1 VKLLSKKSIIMKN
14 RPVIPYSEEFYPPV
28 PTKGTMFWRKFVPWQ
43 LIRFFVLNIK
53 ILRIVVGGH
62 S

>member
-1 VKLLSKKSIIMKN
+1 MKN

-28 PTKGTMFWRKFVPWQ
+28 PTKGTMFWRRFVPWQ
-43 LIRFFVLNIK
+43 LVRFLVLNIK